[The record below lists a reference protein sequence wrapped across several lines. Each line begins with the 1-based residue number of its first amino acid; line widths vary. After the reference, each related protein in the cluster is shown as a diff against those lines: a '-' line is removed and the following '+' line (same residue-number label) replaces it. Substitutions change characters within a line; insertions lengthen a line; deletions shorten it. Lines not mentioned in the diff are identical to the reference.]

1 MKKILLISL
10 LIISSKISQAQ
21 IDSMSFVPVKDN
33 TIYSESPNNSNGLGF
48 FLFAGRTEGINNT
61 ENRRALLK
69 FDLTNLPANAQ
80 IQSVRLSLAVTRAF
94 LFLNATYNFS
104 LHNVLKNWGEG
115 TSSSSP
121 GGKGVPATTNDATWA
136 YNLFNSSS
144 WTNLGGDFTPTASA
158 TSSVTFLSFPLNYGI
173 WNSVGM
179 KNDVINWKSNPST
192 NNGWIIIGEE
202 TVLKSAFQFGSKDG
216 NFYDKPT
223 LTIFYTLPPVEKVL
237 INEVNP
243 QKKWIELYNPSK
255 PIVDLSNYYLANGTF
270 TQTLANMTVLNG
282 NLTLDSAQYVVLNWA
297 NMGQTDGELAFF
309 NGNPTTAEMKDYV
322 QYGSGN
328 HTRAG
333 AAVTAQVWDNAN
345 NFLPSITADT
355 LTYSLNGNNNYAS
368 GKVTNSTT
376 FITQRQTPTYR
387 NLICPPNISLTGNIL
402 DARYSSLGLIEIMG
416 DMSNISTVKTSSQTY
431 IQLKINT
438 LINAGAKF
446 QAQIGACPNN

>member
-1 MKKILLISL
+1 M
-10 LIISSKISQAQ
+10 
-21 IDSMSFVPVKDN
+21 KDN
-33 TIYSESPNNSNGLGF
+33 TIYSENPNNSNALGF

-80 IQSVRLSLAVTRAF
+80 VQSVRLSMAVTKASISNF
-94 LFLNATYNFS
+94 TTATYNFS
-104 LHNVLKNWGEG
+104 LHKVLKNWGEG

-121 GGKGVPATTNDATWA
+121 GGKGVPASTNDATWA
-136 YNLFNSSS
+136 YSFFNSSS
-144 WTNLGGDFTPTASA
+144 WTNQGGDFTPTASA
-158 TSSVTFLSFPLNYGI
+158 TSNVTYLTFPLNFGI
-173 WNSVGM
+173 WNSLGM
-179 KNDVINWKSNPST
+179 KNDVINWKSNPSA

-202 TVLKSAFQFGSKDG
+202 TVLGSAFQFGSKDG
-216 NFYDKPT
+216 NFYDKPS
-223 LTIFYTLPPVEKVL
+223 LAVFYTLPATEKVL
-237 INEVNP
+237 INEINP

-255 PIVDLSNYYLANGTF
+255 PIVDLSNYFLANGTS

-297 NMGQTDGELAFF
+297 NIGQTDGELALF

-328 HTRAG
+328 HARAG

-355 LTYSLNGNNNYAS
+355 LTNSLNGNNNYAS

-376 FITQRQTPTYR
+376 FVTQIQTPTYR
-387 NLICPPNISLTGNIL
+387 NLLCPPNISLTGNIL
-402 DARYSSLGLIEIMG
+402 DARYSSTGLVEIMG
-416 DMSNISTVKTSSQTY
+416 NLSNISTVKSISESY
-431 IQLKINT
+431 IQLRVNT
-438 LINAGAKF
+438 LINSGAKF